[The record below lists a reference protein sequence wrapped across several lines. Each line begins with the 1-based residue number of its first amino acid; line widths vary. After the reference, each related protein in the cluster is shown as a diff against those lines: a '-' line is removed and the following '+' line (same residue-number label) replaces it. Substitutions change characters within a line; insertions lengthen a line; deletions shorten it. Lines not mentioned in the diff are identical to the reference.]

1 MNTRKFCGSLVFM
14 KPSNAIIYCDGA
26 CSGNPGPGGW
36 GSIIIEGEQVTELG
50 GGTDATT
57 NNRMEMTGVLEALRF
72 CLKHYNKGEL
82 ASIQIFTDSVYVIRG
97 ITQWV
102 FGWKKRGWKN
112 AAGEEVSNQD
122 IWIELDK
129 VVAAVKFKLH
139 CELKWNFVKG
149 HSGVPGN
156 ERCDVIAVAFS
167 KRQWVT
173 LFSGISAG
181 YEFDVNVLPEIR
193 PLPEMKSKTDGGVKP
208 VAWYLSY
215 VNGVLTKH
223 STWSECE
230 AVVKG
235 RPAKFKKVTSL
246 EEEVQIKKSW
256 GLS

>member
-1 MNTRKFCGSLVFM
+1 M
-14 KPSNAIIYCDGA
+14 KPLNATIYCDGA

-36 GSIIIEGEQVTELG
+36 GSIVIVGEQVAELG
-50 GGTDATT
+50 GGADATT

-72 CLKHYNKGEL
+72 CLKHYEKGEL
-82 ASIQIFTDSVYVIRG
+82 SIIHIFTDSVYVIRG

-112 AAGEEVSNQD
+112 AAGEEVANQD

-173 LFSGISAG
+173 LFIGISAG

-215 VNGVLTKH
+215 VNGVLAKH

-246 EEEVQIKKSW
+246 EEETQIKKSW